1 MIKRGEKVKTKLK
14 QKASTILFMIFTVF
28 LFCPAAFSAS
38 QWVNPKDQFK
48 DVNEVR
54 LQRGK
59 KELTKIEKEE
69 VEKYGFT
76 GLELM
81 IYLFFNQEPGN
92 RDYDTCWNIYNITL
106 EGKILKI
113 IGIDRNIYRFK
124 NNKTDLVTL
133 NGIKPGEV
141 WRR

>member
-1 MIKRGEKVKTKLK
+1 MKTKLK
-14 QKASTILFMIFTVF
+14 QKASTIFFMIFTIF
-28 LFCPAAFSAS
+28 LFCLPASSARE
-38 QWVNPKDQFK
+38 WVNPKDQFK

-59 KELTKIEKEE
+59 KELIKIEKAE

-81 IYLFFNQEPGN
+81 TYLFFNQEPGN
-92 RDYDTCWNIYNITL
+92 HDYDGCWNIYNISPG
-106 EGKILKI
+106 GKILKMVVS
-113 IGIDRNIYRFK
+113 DRNIYRFK
-124 NNKTDLVTL
+124 NNKTELVTL